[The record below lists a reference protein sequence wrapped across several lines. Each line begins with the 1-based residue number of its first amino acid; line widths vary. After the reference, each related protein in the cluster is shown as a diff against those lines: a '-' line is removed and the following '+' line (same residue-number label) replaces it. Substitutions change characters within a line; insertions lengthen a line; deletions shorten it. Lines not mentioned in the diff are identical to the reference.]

1 MIAKC
6 ASVAAMVAALA
17 AAGIAT
23 ADEQGGP
30 GDSHREQMRQMCK
43 DNPEQCREAMQRKA
57 DAWWKRVDTDHDG
70 TISRAEAQANA
81 PRLARDFD
89 KIDADGD
96 GKITREELEGRGKA
110 GMEQRRKEWW
120 AKVDADHDGS
130 ISKQEAEAN
139 APRLARDFDKVDAN
153 GDGKITAEEL
163 QAARKK

>member
-1 MIAKC
+1 MKIRSATVIASL
-6 ASVAAMVAALA
+6 ALVAASFPALA
-17 AAGIAT
+17 
-23 ADEQGGP
+23 DESKGVSPEARKQW
-30 GDSHREQMRQMCK
+30 CK
-43 DNPEQCREAMQRKA
+43 DNPEQCHEAMQRKA
-57 DAWWKRVDTDHDG
+57 ESWWKRVDTDGDG
-70 TISRAEAQANA
+70 TVSRAEAEANA

-89 KIDADGD
+89 KIDVDGD

-130 ISKQEAEAN
+130 IDKQEAAAN
-139 APRLARDFDKVDAN
+139 APRLARDFDKMDAN